1 MEKLIQEIK
10 ELCAARD
17 REAIILARMEGTP
30 GRYRQ
35 AIVGF
40 RSVSHNNGAEQFI
53 PAEQF
58 GLKDVCDMMLDM
70 ATRRQKHKVEL
81 LEEKISAMAKAA
93 GIEVAA

>member
-1 MEKLIQEIK
+1 MEKLIKEIT
-10 ELCAARD
+10 ELCTARY
-17 REAIILARMEGTP
+17 REAVILARMEGSP
-30 GRYRQ
+30 GQYRQ

-40 RSVSHNNGAEQFI
+40 RSFNQNNGAEQFI